1 MRIFFGEL
9 KVINTEDKVAVCS
22 RSFSK
27 NPRLREELYKKYAH
41 VTFNEEGQILSGDSL
56 VEFLKGHSKAIT
68 ALEIIDENILSK
80 LPDLK
85 VISKYGVGL
94 DSIDLNSMNQYGKS
108 LGWTGGVNR
117 RSVSELVIAFA
128 IMMLR
133 NIVPSSIE
141 LKQGGWRQIPGGLI
155 SNRTFGIV
163 GCGHIGKDLIQLL
176 KPFGCRVLVN
186 DIKRY
191 PEFYLAN
198 DIEEASLDE
207 LMRQSDIVT
216 LHVPLDEST
225 FKMIDRH
232 HIGLMKKTALLI
244 NIARGGIVD
253 ELELK
258 IALQG
263 NKIAGAAFDVFYEEP
278 PQDLE
283 LLNLPNFITTP
294 HIGGSSSEA
303 IFAMGM
309 AAINGL
315 DENQIPKP

>member
-1 MRIFFGEL
+1 M
-9 KVINTEDKVAVCS
+9 S
-22 RSFSK
+22 
-27 NPRLREELYKKYAH
+27 H
-41 VTFNEEGQILSGDSL
+41 
-56 VEFLKGHSKAIT
+56 
-68 ALEIIDENILSK
+68 
-80 LPDLK
+80 
-85 VISKYGVGL
+85 
-94 DSIDLNSMNQYGKS
+94 YGKR

-128 IMMLR
+128 ILMLR
-133 NIVPSSIE
+133 NIVPSSLE
-141 LKQGGWRQIPGGLI
+141 VKQGAWHQTPGGLI

-163 GCGHIGKDLIQLL
+163 GCGHVGKDLVQLL
-176 KPFGCRVLVN
+176 KPFGCRILVN
-186 DIKRY
+186 DIKQY

-198 DIEEASLDE
+198 GIEEVGLDD

-225 FKMIDRH
+225 FKLIDGY
-232 HIGLMKKTALLI
+232 HIGLMKKTAFLI

-253 ELELK
+253 ESELR

-263 NKIAGAAFDVFYEEP
+263 NRIAGAAFDVFYEEP

-283 LLNLPNFITTP
+283 LLNLPNFIATP

-315 DENQIPKP
+315 DENQIPKL